1 MPLIHHMACL
11 GLDHMEKR
19 INGGRFLFVYQFSR
33 PVDHLPEVTNK
44 VYIVASL
51 WILNIFRVFQPIAV
65 LCYLCQVGA
74 NLG

>member
-19 INGGRFLFVYQFSR
+19 INGGRFLFVYQFSQ
-33 PVDHLPEVTNK
+33 PVWPPPEVTNK

-51 WILNIFRVFQPIAV
+51 RILNIFHVFVPTHGSCCVIFTRWG
-65 LCYLCQVGA
+65 LI
-74 NLG
+74 